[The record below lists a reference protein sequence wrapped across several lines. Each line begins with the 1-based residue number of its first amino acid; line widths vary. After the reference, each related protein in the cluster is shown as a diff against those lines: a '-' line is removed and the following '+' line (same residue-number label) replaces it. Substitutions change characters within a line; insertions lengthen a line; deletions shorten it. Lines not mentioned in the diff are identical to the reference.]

1 MFISSYN
8 TYINTNSSDRTATAK
23 LQKSKEQAS
32 SFISHLTQ
40 DEVLESKKYTKL
52 PLDYIS
58 NYKVFSNKQKLQ
70 NQEQYQDK
78 VEYEKN
84 NAVQNAKTA
93 YTDNSKI
100 FSFFIEPKA
109 TQSQTLHVDNNTRH
123 KAINTYL
130 ANDSYY
136 QITA

>member
-8 TYINTNSSDRTATAK
+8 TYINTNSSERTATAK
-23 LQKSKEQAS
+23 LQKSKDQVA
-32 SFISHLTQ
+32 SFISHLTK
-40 DEVLESKKYTKL
+40 DEVLESKKSNEL

-58 NYKVFSNKQKLQ
+58 NYKVFNNKQKLQ
-70 NQEQYQDK
+70 DQQQYQDK
-78 VEYEKN
+78 VEYEKS

-93 YTDNSKI
+93 YADNSKI

-109 TQSQTLHVDNNTRH
+109 TQSQTIHVDNNTRH

-130 ANDSYY
+130 ANDRYHK
-136 QITA
+136 ITA